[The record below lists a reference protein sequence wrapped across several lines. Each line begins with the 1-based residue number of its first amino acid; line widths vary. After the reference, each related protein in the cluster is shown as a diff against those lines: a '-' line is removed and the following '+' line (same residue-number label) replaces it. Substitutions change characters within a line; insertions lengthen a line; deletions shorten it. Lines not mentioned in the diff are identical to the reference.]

1 MIFSENRSALFQI
14 MRYGRN
20 GAGFGRSGHGR
31 VCWHGQCCGS
41 HLFGTEQ
48 PMATLTCERTG
59 HLAYVRLNR
68 PETGNRFS
76 MEMFRALAGLFTA
89 LDADPSIRC
98 LLLTAEGPDFS
109 LGVDVQNVLPCW
121 AAGKSPFE
129 DHVINPFGTTGP
141 RRRKPLVTVVQGQ
154 CFNAGLELVLASDIC
169 IAADNSRFAFHEM
182 RFGVYPFGGGLFRLI
197 RAAGWN
203 AAMRHSLTAK
213 EFCADEAL
221 RMNVVALTAP
231 LAEAEATGLALAH
244 DICRNAPLAVQAAL
258 AQAQT
263 WADHGEA
270 AALAHSVPDI
280 IRLLNSRDAAE
291 AMRAMAEGRPPVFS
305 GQ

>member
-1 MIFSENRSALFQI
+1 MPTVA
-14 MRYGRN
+14 
-20 GAGFGRSGHGR
+20 
-31 VCWHGQCCGS
+31 
-41 HLFGTEQ
+41 
-48 PMATLTCERTG
+48 CEVTG
-59 HLAYVRLNR
+59 HLAHVRLSR

-76 MEMFRALAGLFTA
+76 MEMFRALARLFTE
-89 LDADPSIRC
+89 LDADSRIRC
-98 LLLTAEGPDFS
+98 LLLTANGADFS
-109 LGVDVQNVLPCW
+109 LGVDIPDVLPCW

-129 DHVINPFGTTGP
+129 EHQINPFGTTGP

-154 CFNAGLELVLASDIC
+154 CFNAGLELVLASDISV
-169 IAADNSRFAFHEM
+169 AANTSRFAFHEM

-213 EFCADEAL
+213 EFGADEAL

-231 LAEAEATGLALAH
+231 VAEAEAAGAAIAR

-291 AMRAMAEGRPPVFS
+291 AMRAMAEGRPPNFS

>member
-1 MIFSENRSALFQI
+1 MLRASP
-14 MRYGRN
+14 
-20 GAGFGRSGHGR
+20 SGP
-31 VCWHGQCCGS
+31 
-41 HLFGTEQ
+41 EQ
-48 PMATLTCERTG
+48 PMPTVTCEVTG
-59 HLAYVRLNR
+59 HLAHLRLNR
-68 PETGNRFS
+68 PESGNRFS
-76 MEMFRALAGLFTA
+76 MEMFGALGRIFTE
-89 LDADPSIRC
+89 LDTDPSIRC
-98 LLLTAEGPDFS
+98 LLLTAEGANFS
-109 LGVDVQNVLPCW
+109 LGVDVGDVLPCW
-121 AAGKSPFE
+121 AAGKNPFE
-129 DHVINPFGTTGP
+129 DHQINPFGTTGP
-141 RRRKPLVTVVQGQ
+141 RRRKPLVTVAQGQ
-154 CFNAGLELVLASDIC
+154 CFNAGLELVLASDIAV
-169 IAADNSRFAFHEM
+169 AADNCRFAFHEM

-221 RMNVVALTAP
+221 RMNVIALTAP

-291 AMRAMAEGRPPVFS
+291 ALRAMADGRPPVFS

>member
-1 MIFSENRSALFQI
+1 
-14 MRYGRN
+14 
-20 GAGFGRSGHGR
+20 
-31 VCWHGQCCGS
+31 
-41 HLFGTEQ
+41 
-48 PMATLTCERTG
+48 MATVTCERTG
-59 HLAYVRLNR
+59 HLAHVRLNR

-76 MEMFRALAGLFTA
+76 TEMFRALAGLFTA

-98 LLLTAEGPDFS
+98 LLLTAEGPNFS
-109 LGVDVQNVLPCW
+109 LGVDVGDVLPCW

-129 DHVINPFGTTGP
+129 DHEINPFGTTGP
-141 RRRKPLVTVVQGQ
+141 MRRKPLVTVVHGQ

-169 IAADNSRFAFHEM
+169 IAADNSRFAFHEI
-182 RFGVYPFGGGLFRLI
+182 RFGVYPFGGGLVRLI

-231 LAEAEATGLALAH
+231 LADVEAAGLALAH

-258 AQAQT
+258 AQAHT

-291 AMRAMAEGRPPVFS
+291 AMRAMSEGRLPVFS